1 MKPRPAPPR
10 SSAST
15 PVTWTWRTSGPRVR
29 TKGGATEWVFCQ
41 TGSAQLLPRLLAGR
55 TAGPVFLAD
64 RRPGRVGAAVLARL
78 DFVLEQLC
86 ADVDAQFVE
95 VVLLRTRSSGSC
107 AAQ

>member
-1 MKPRPAPPR
+1 VR
-10 SSAST
+10 S
-15 PVTWTWRTSGPRVR
+15 
-29 TKGGATEWVFCQ
+29 KGGATEWVFWQPGC
-41 TGSAQLLPRLLAGR
+41 AQLLPRLLAGR

-95 VVLLRTRSSGSC
+95 VVLLSNAQDAVERFLRRSVASQS
-107 AAQ
+107 AARAP